1 MEKVIDITSK
11 QNYTQL
17 AVEKIAEELK
27 TFKGDRYG
35 EAVKKHVASTIT
47 HFCEQE
53 PRFAEVVYKT
63 KRTLS
68 DCCAEI
74 MKGCGTSISDI
85 DVYRGAVKNYFPNA
99 EVVFT
104 MTISIDGD
112 APSEDEMNREV
123 RKAEPKKPA
132 KAAAPKPEK
141 PKAAKPAP
149 APKPKAVQPAKA
161 PEKPKE
167 KSKAPE
173 VIQLTLFCW
182 EGIRCWLR
190 KNY

>member
-132 KAAAPKPEK
+132 KAAAPKP
-141 PKAAKPAP
+141 KAA
-149 APKPKAVQPAKA
+149 QPAKA

-167 KSKAPE
+167 KPKAPE
-173 VIQLTLFCW
+173 VIQLTLF
-182 EGIRCWLR
+182 
-190 KNY
+190 

>member
-141 PKAAKPAP
+141 PKAAAPAP
-149 APKPKAVQPAKA
+149 APKPKAA
-161 PEKPKE
+161 PCRCSP
-167 KSKAPE
+167 SPRSNSPE
-173 VIQLTLFCW
+173 ARTAALSW
-182 EGIRCWLR
+182 R
-190 KNY
+190 

>member
-132 KAAAPKPEK
+132 KVAAPKPEK

-149 APKPKAVQPAKA
+149 APKPKAAQPVKA

-167 KSKAPE
+167 KPKAPE
-173 VIQLTLFCW
+173 VIQLTLF
-182 EGIRCWLR
+182 
-190 KNY
+190 